1 MASKREGAAGDRM
14 TVSAALRVLA
24 DRRLDEVVVTT
35 MGATR
40 EWSRLS
46 DSPLDFHYLPSA
58 MGQAPMIALGL
69 ALADPGREVIVLN
82 GDGSLLMSL
91 GCLITIAA
99 VRPRNLTVVVL
110 ENGVYEVTGGQRTAG
125 EEAGVDFA
133 AIARGAGLPTAAC
146 YGDLADWSRDAA
158 GFFSA
163 PAPRF
168 VVLRVEP
175 VREDYVPRLSV
186 PFLERIARFRQDFG
200 AAALGGGGEA

>member
-1 MASKREGAAGDRM
+1 
-14 TVSAALRVLA
+14 
-24 DRRLDEVVVTT
+24 
-35 MGATR
+35 
-40 EWSRLS
+40 
-46 DSPLDFHYLPSA
+46 

-82 GDGSLLMSL
+82 GDGSLLMNL

-99 VRPRNLTVVVL
+99 VRPPNLTVVVL

-125 EEAGVDFA
+125 VDAGVDFA
-133 AIARGAGLPTAAC
+133 AIARGAGFPTAAC
-146 YGDLADWSRDAA
+146 HGDLADWSRDAA

-175 VREDYVPRLSV
+175 VRDDYVPRLSE
-186 PFLERIARFRQDFG
+186 PFLERIARFR
-200 AAALGGGGEA
+200 AALDALP